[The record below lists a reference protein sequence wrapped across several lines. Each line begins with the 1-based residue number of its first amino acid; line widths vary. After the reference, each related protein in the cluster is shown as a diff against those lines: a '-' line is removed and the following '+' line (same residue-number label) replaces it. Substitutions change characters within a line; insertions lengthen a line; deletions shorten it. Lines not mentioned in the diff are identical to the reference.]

1 MVENLIASLGTL
13 VLAVGLYGAIIVA
26 PSTIDKLRKK
36 K

>member
-1 MVENLIASLGTL
+1 MIQNLIASLGVL

-26 PSTIDKLRKK
+26 PNAIDKLRKK